1 MTALLPA
8 STYDVEAV
16 RADFPVLSRQV
27 NGRPLVYLDNACSS
41 HKPRQVLD
49 AERDFVEQHYSNV
62 HRGVHTLSQEA
73 TDAYEAARDHRRARS
88 SARPTPHEVVFT
100 KNATEAY
107 NLVAYS
113 FGNAAAGSRFAIGP
127 GDEVCVTEMEHH
139 SNLVPWQML
148 CERTGATL
156 RWIPLTDDGR
166 LDLTDLDALVNE
178 RTKVLAFVHVSNIL
192 GTANPVELL
201 VARAREVGA
210 LRAARRRAVGAAPG
224 RSTCRR
230 SASTSSSP
238 PATRCWRP
246 SGIGVLWGR
255 RELLDAM
262 PPFMGG
268 GSMIEVVQM
277 GGSTYAPAP
286 ERFEAGTPVI
296 SQAVALAAACDYL
309 HEVGL
314 DRITAHEQALTARLL
329 EGLAPPR
336 RRAGHR
342 PRLDARRA
350 ARPCR
355 SRSRA
360 CTRTT
365 SASRSTTSASPCGS
379 ATTAPRRSAAATACR
394 PRRARRRTSTT
405 PRPRSTRC
413 WKASR
418 PSSVSGGDMTTPTR
432 PSRCTRRSSWTTTAT
447 PTTRG
452 CATRT
457 TSRSTTSTRP
467 AATR

>member
-1 MTALLPA
+1 MTALLA
-8 STYDVEAV
+8 QGTSYDVEAV
-16 RADFPVLSRQV
+16 RADFPVLTRV
-27 NGRPLVYLDNACSS
+27 IGGRPLVYLDNASSS

-49 AERDFVEQHYSNV
+49 AERAFVEQHYSNV

-73 TDAYEAARDHRRARS
+73 TDAYEAARTTVAAFLGAAD
-88 SARPTPHEVVFT
+88 PHEVVFT

-113 FGNAAAGSRFAIGP
+113 FGNARAGSRFALGP

-156 RWIPLTDDGR
+156 RWIPLTDEGR
-166 LDLTDLDALVNE
+166 LDLSELETLVNE

-192 GTANPVELL
+192 GTANPVETL

-210 LRAARRRAVGAAPG
+210 FVLVDGAQSAPHQVVDVQALG
-224 RSTCRR
+224 
-230 SASTSSSP
+230 ADFFV
-238 PATRCWRP
+238 ATGHKMLAP

-262 PPFMGG
+262 PPFLGG

-309 HEVGL
+309 REVGL
-314 DRITAHEQALTARLL
+314 DRITAHEQVLTARLL
-329 EGLAPPR
+329 EGLR
-336 RRAGHR
+336 D
-342 PRLDARRA
+342 LDGVSVIG
-350 ARPCR
+350 PDSLH
-355 SRSRA
+355 SR
-360 CTRTT
+360 
-365 SASRSTTSASPCGS
+365 GS
-379 ATTAPRRSAAATACR
+379 AVSFAVEGVHPHDVGQSLDELGIAVRVGHHCAAPVCRRYGVPA
-394 PRRARRRTSTT
+394 
-405 PRPRSTRC
+405 
-413 WKASR
+413 
-418 PSSVSGGDMTTPTR
+418 
-432 PSRCTRRSSWTTTAT
+432 
-447 PTTRG
+447 TTRASSYLYNTEG
-452 CATRT
+452 EIDALLEGIRT
-457 TSRSTTSTRP
+457 VQRFWS
-467 AATR
+467 